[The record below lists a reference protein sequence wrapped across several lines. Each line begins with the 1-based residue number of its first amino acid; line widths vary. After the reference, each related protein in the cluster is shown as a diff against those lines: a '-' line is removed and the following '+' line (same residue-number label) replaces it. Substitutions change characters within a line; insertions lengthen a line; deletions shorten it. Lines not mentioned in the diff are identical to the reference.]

1 MVQKSQTT
9 TTNLNWLA
17 GFLNHQQYQM
27 NQVGFQ
33 LFLLHCWNMF
43 LDKICAWTDMN
54 LPQWVS
60 FREYVPTIPPLFYL
74 STHLFKPTELNIFFL
89 ARIVSDELAPCGK
102 PCQQGEQ
109 SLLAIHV
116 WAVVVPEHLDT
127 KSTSSAVVLYCT
139 FVAAV
144 SIKFKRWRN
153 S

>member
-1 MVQKSQTT
+1 
-9 TTNLNWLA
+9 
-17 GFLNHQQYQM
+17 
-27 NQVGFQ
+27 
-33 LFLLHCWNMF
+33 
-43 LDKICAWTDMN
+43 MN
-54 LPQWVS
+54 LPQCVS

-102 PCQQGEQ
+102 PRQQAEQ

-144 SIKFKRWRN
+144 SSSNVEGTPNVFRN
-153 S
+153 SFVAPEIMGGFLTQIGGFRAFGQLELHQPSTCVVKHKASLIIS